1 MKCEKYNIIWWK
13 FKFTSKCTYKNQEK
27 FAYGGKKR
35 SQNLYIIMRTSV
47 ELFKS
52 VILRTKSFKVF
63 ILLILVISCLI
74 IQLNNDNEN
83 IIDNKINEDENS
95 LFDDHD
101 DYEKPGLE
109 IDLNNPYAGITK
121 DESSSNDA
129 KVSQI
134 FQK

>member
-1 MKCEKYNIIWWK
+1 MKNITLFGGNSNSLQNVPIK
-13 FKFTSKCTYKNQEK
+13 TKKNLFTV
-27 FAYGGKKR
+27 AKKK

-74 IQLNNDNEN
+74 IQLNNNNEN
-83 IIDNKINEDENS
+83 IIDNKISEDENS

>member
-1 MKCEKYNIIWWK
+1 
-13 FKFTSKCTYKNQEK
+13 
-27 FAYGGKKR
+27 
-35 SQNLYIIMRTSV
+35 MRTSV

-74 IQLNNDNEN
+74 VQLNNNNEN
-83 IIDNKINEDENS
+83 IIDNKILNEDENS

-109 IDLNNPYAGITK
+109 IDLNNPYAGISK
-121 DESSSNDA
+121 DESSSNDD

-134 FQK
+134 IPK

>member
-1 MKCEKYNIIWWK
+1 
-13 FKFTSKCTYKNQEK
+13 
-27 FAYGGKKR
+27 
-35 SQNLYIIMRTSV
+35 MRASV

-74 IQLNNDNEN
+74 IQLNNNEN
-83 IIDNKINEDENS
+83 IIDKKISEDENS

-109 IDLNNPYAGITK
+109 IDQNPYAELTK
-121 DESSSNDA
+121 EESLSNDET
-129 KVSQI
+129 VSQNIQNSSLLFASKEKINI
-134 FQK
+134 FGKKILCP

>member
-1 MKCEKYNIIWWK
+1 
-13 FKFTSKCTYKNQEK
+13 
-27 FAYGGKKR
+27 
-35 SQNLYIIMRTSV
+35 MRASI

-74 IQLNNDNEN
+74 IQLNNNNEN
-83 IIDNKINEDENS
+83 INDNKISEDENS

-134 FQK
+134 FLK

>member
-1 MKCEKYNIIWWK
+1 MKNITL
-13 FKFTSKCTYKNQEK
+13 F
-27 FAYGGKKR
+27 GGSSNSLQDVPIKTKKK

-74 IQLNNDNEN
+74 IQLNNNNEN
-83 IIDNKINEDENS
+83 IIDNKLSEDENS

>member
-1 MKCEKYNIIWWK
+1 MKNITLFGGSSNSLQNVPIK
-13 FKFTSKCTYKNQEK
+13 TKKKSK
-27 FAYGGKKR
+27 
-35 SQNLYIIMRTSV
+35 NLFIIMRTSV

-74 IQLNNDNEN
+74 IQLNNNNEN
-83 IIDNKINEDENS
+83 IIDNKISEDENS

>member
-1 MKCEKYNIIWWK
+1 MENITL
-13 FKFTSKCTYKNQEK
+13 F
-27 FAYGGKKR
+27 GGSSNSLQDVPIKTKKK
-35 SQNLYIIMRTSV
+35 SQNLYINMRTSV

-74 IQLNNDNEN
+74 IQLNNNNEN
-83 IIDNKINEDENS
+83 IIDNKISEDENS

-134 FQK
+134 FLK

>member
-1 MKCEKYNIIWWK
+1 MKNITL
-13 FKFTSKCTYKNQEK
+13 F
-27 FAYGGKKR
+27 GGSSNSLQDVPIKTKKK

-74 IQLNNDNEN
+74 IQLNNNNEN
-83 IIDNKINEDENS
+83 IIDNKISEDENS

>member
-1 MKCEKYNIIWWK
+1 MKNITL
-13 FKFTSKCTYKNQEK
+13 F
-27 FAYGGKKR
+27 GGSSNSLQDVPIKTKKK
-35 SQNLYIIMRTSV
+35 SQNLYINMRTSV

-74 IQLNNDNEN
+74 IQLNNNNEN
-83 IIDNKINEDENS
+83 IIDNKISEDENS

-134 FQK
+134 FLK